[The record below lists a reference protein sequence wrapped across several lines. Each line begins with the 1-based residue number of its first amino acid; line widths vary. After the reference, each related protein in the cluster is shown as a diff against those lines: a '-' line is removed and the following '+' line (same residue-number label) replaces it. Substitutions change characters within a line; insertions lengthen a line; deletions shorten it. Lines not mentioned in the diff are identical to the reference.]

1 MLQINTDGLTVVI
14 PNEHKYL
21 YWNIC
26 KEWESQTNLML
37 EYVAYSNMIIRDVN
51 NYIAVTQKGNKVKYK
66 GTFKPNKEMRKDG
79 EYHKAFN
86 QGVVATA
93 VNNYFL
99 YVTLKSYF
107 NYFTIKLNFL

>member
-1 MLQINTDGLTVVI
+1 
-14 PNEHKYL
+14 
-21 YWNIC
+21 
-26 KEWESQTNLML
+26 ML
-37 EYVAYSNMIIRDVN
+37 EYVAYSKMVIRDVN
-51 NYIAVTQKGNKVKYK
+51 NYIAVTQKDGKVKYK

-99 YVTLKSYF
+99 YDKPILETLYECKDIYEF
-107 NYFTIKLNFL
+107 CKTGNTVGQWWAETF